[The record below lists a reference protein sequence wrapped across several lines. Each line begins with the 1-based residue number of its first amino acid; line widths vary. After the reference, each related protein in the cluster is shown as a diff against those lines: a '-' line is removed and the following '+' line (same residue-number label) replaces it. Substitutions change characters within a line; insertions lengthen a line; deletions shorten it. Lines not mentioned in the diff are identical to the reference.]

1 MKKEFLFFII
11 LSLVSAS
18 VPVSSLSAEALVK
31 LPGGSVTVDDI
42 SLRFGGDL
50 SIDGKLLVDVYVD
63 GSYYRSMI
71 LLPGGENTS
80 IGDLKFEYKGAYIG
94 SESFVVIDLEYPYL
108 LAGDE
113 LTLVAIALGF

>member
-42 SLRFGGDL
+42 SLRFGDL